1 MQSLIFPLY
10 FHYFLSSYHRMTC
23 SCSKC
28 RPSTSNQSVTNV
40 ICSTDIISVYLYKCG
55 ASSPQPVPVYAD
67 PVYGE
72 MAEDYTLKACMK
84 ADRMEICERNT

>member
-1 MQSLIFPLY
+1 MFKVQAKHIQSE
-10 FHYFLSSYHRMTC
+10 C
-23 SCSKC
+23 NKC
-28 RPSTSNQSVTNV
+28 Y
-40 ICSTDIISVYLYKCG
+40 IISDYLYKCG